1 MAGLSNLRALIG
13 LHRVPTSLYLWGD
26 NTYGQLGDS
35 KANTYFSWT
44 TITSGDSHSVAIRS
58 DGTLWAWGDN
68 TYGQLGDGL
77 TANRSSPS
85 QVGTSSWLAVA
96 AGSSHTVG
104 VLTIGTL
111 YTWGGNQF
119 GQLGDSTTVSKSAPA
134 IVGALSTWTKVTA
147 GGNQSGAIN
156 STSQLYVWGNN
167 NSGQLAQNYSLIG
180 LSSPVQ
186 VRASGNF
193 FNNSIA
199 IPGTTGNYLIG
210 MAGAGNSAFGFGLG
224 DFTVEYWIYETTWA
238 GSTSTV
244 IDFRKAGVNAFSDTF
259 STGGAPG
266 IYTSSLL
273 LQSTLTVATT
283 TWTHVAYTR
292 LAGTMKIWVGG
303 QLGGSTSTVFDM
315 QAAGYLTIGTN
326 YTNVNPI
333 SGSVTNIRVIKGQA
347 LFNDTFT
354 PSTSPLTATTVGHTG
369 IGAAGS
375 ITGTVSLLTAQN
387 SSAFVDNSTNNFGL
401 AIGAGTVTIST
412 TLTPFTIATDP
423 SWVNVS
429 SGKSHMV
436 ALKSDYT
443 LWAWGDNIY
452 GKLGDGSTITRSSA
466 VQIGS
471 SSWTTISAGGTHTAA
486 IRTDN
491 SRIYTWGL
499 NSSGQLGL
507 NTAYS
512 GSYWTQISE
521 GQYHTLAIRSD
532 GALFVWGRN
541 QYGQLGFG
549 DTVTRSSPT
558 QLGSNSWSAVEAGVS
573 HSIAITSDG
582 KLFVW
587 GDNTYGQLGNNPA
600 STNIS
605 WSKIAIASS
614 GSHVMALR
622 NDGTLWTWGE
632 GSLGRMGD
640 STSASKSSPI
650 QVGALNTWIDIGV
663 GDAGAAAISS
673 IDNALWVWGSG
684 TAGVIGDGT
693 ATGKSSP
700 SFVGNN
706 FKKVTGGVTTF
717 AAIDYNNN
725 YGYVWGDG
733 GKGVLGNN
741 RTDILASSPVLIN
754 STDTWSSFSINGH
767 ILGIKTDGT
776 LWAWGTNTG
785 GELGLGDIIF
795 RSSPVQVGTS
805 SWIAVSA
812 GGSFSAAIRSDGG
825 LFTWGRNSA
834 GQLGHTDVGA
844 NGNSTTI
851 LRSSPVQIGLSPS
864 GVTGYVSWSAIAT
877 GNEHLLAI
885 KYSDNTLWGW
895 GVNSVGQLGNGL
907 VTSRSSPVQ
916 IGTSNWSQIQ
926 AGTSFSCGLASDGK
940 LYTWGLNNAG
950 ALGDGTTANKS
961 NPTQIGTTISSL
973 SSPVQIASDKSWSA
987 IGAGEGHSLAIT
999 NLGALWS
1006 WGRND
1011 QGQLG
1016 DTTKVYKSSP
1026 VQITSGTSYVAV
1038 YAGGTHS
1045 VALKSDYTMYAWG
1058 YNVSGQVGD
1067 TSVVSRSAPVQ
1078 IGASSWIQITT
1089 GKDHSAAIKFDNTL
1103 WTWGLN
1109 SKGQLGDSTTVTK
1122 SSPVSVAGLWLEVE
1136 AGASHTAAI
1145 ADNSTLFVF
1154 GDDRYGQ

>member
-1 MAGLSNLRALIG
+1 MAGLLNLRAFVGIN
-13 LHRVPTSLYLWGD
+13 RVPTSLYLWGD

-35 KANTYFSWT
+35 KANTYWSWT
-44 TITSGDSHSVAIRS
+44 TISSGDSHSVGIRS

-68 TYGQLGDGL
+68 SFGQLGVNDIVS
-77 TANRSSPS
+77 RSSPS

-119 GQLGDSTTVSKSAPA
+119 GQLGDSTTVTKSATVQ
-134 IVGALSTWTKVTA
+134 IGALTTWTKVTA

-193 FNNSIA
+193 FNNSLSF
-199 IPGTTGNYLIG
+199 PGSAYLTG
-210 MAGAGNSAFGFGLG
+210 MAGIANLAFGFGLG
-224 DFTVEYWIYETTWA
+224 DFTVEYWIYATNFTA
-238 GSTSTV
+238 GPTV
-244 IDFRKAGVNAFSDTF
+244 VDLRTAANVNCFSDNYI
-259 STGGAPG
+259 TGGLPG
-266 IYTSSLL
+266 IYSAATQLA
-273 LQSTLTVATT
+273 QSTIAVSTS

-292 LAGTMKIWVGG
+292 QGTTMRVWVGG
-303 QLGGSTSTVFDM
+303 VQGASVSNSNNLQGL
-315 QAAGYLTIGTN
+315 GYLTIGSN
-326 YTNVNPI
+326 YANLNSFT
-333 SGSVTNIRVIKGQA
+333 GSVTNIRIIKGQA
-347 LFNDTFT
+347 LFSDTFT

-401 AIGAGTVTIST
+401 AIGSGTVTIST

-549 DTVTRSSPT
+549 DTVIRSSPT
-558 QLGSNSWSAVEAGVS
+558 QLGTSSWSAVEAGAS

-587 GDNTYGQLGNNPA
+587 GDNTYGQLGNNPTA
-600 STNIS
+600 VNIS
-605 WSKIAIASS
+605 WSKIAISSS

-640 STSASKSSPI
+640 NTAASKSSPI

-673 IDNALWVWGSG
+673 IDNALWIWGSG
-684 TAGVIGDGT
+684 TSGVIGDGS
-693 ATGKSSP
+693 AGQARSSP

-717 AAIDYNNN
+717 AAIDYNN

-733 GKGVLGNN
+733 GKGALANN
-741 RTDILASSPVLIN
+741 RTDISYSSPVLIN

-916 IGTSNWSQIQ
+916 IGTSTWSQIQ

-973 SSPVQIASDKSWSA
+973 SSPVQIASDKSWIA

-1078 IGASSWIQITT
+1078 IGASSWIQITA

-1145 ADNSTLFVF
+1145 ANNSTLFVF